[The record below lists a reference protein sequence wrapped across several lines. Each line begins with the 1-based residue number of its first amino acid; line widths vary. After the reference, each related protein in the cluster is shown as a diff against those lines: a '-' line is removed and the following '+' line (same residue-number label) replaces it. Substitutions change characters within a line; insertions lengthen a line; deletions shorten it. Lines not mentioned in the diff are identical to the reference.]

1 MNQKKSYQ
9 APELLVWS
17 IAAEQG
23 FAASLPAADGD
34 FQGLGEDNTWTWE

>member
-1 MNQKKSYQ
+1 MNQKNLYQ
-9 APELLVWS
+9 APELFVRS

-23 FAASLPAADGD
+23 FAASRPAADGD